1 MANIELIKALR
12 ERSGAG
18 IMDCKNALNAC
29 NDDLD
34 KATDWLRE
42 KGIAKAAKK
51 VNRIAAEG
59 LAGVK
64 VCDECGK
71 AAIVEIN
78 CETDFV
84 AKADPFKALV
94 AECAGYVLKNNCG
107 SIEDA
112 IAGTEKLFAE
122 ATIKMG
128 EKLSFRRFD
137 IVAKQDPSNGIGSY
151 IHMGGTHGVVVLLEK
166 DDAELAQGLAMHIAA
181 NNPKYVTEN
190 DVPQSF
196 IDSETKVQME
206 AAKNDPKLQGKPEE
220 ALAKIVAGKVHK
232 QYAEVTLADQEYL
245 LDGTQTVAQVLEAKH
260 NKVLSFI
267 HYTVGEGIEKRVDDF
282 AAEVM
287 KQAQGL

>member
-18 IMDCKNALNAC
+18 IMDCKNALAAC

-34 KATDWLRE
+34 RATDWLRE

-51 VNRIAAEG
+51 ANRIAAEG
-59 LAGVK
+59 LAGVY
-64 VCDECGK
+64 VCEKCGN
-71 AAIVEIN
+71 ASIVEIN

-84 AKADPFKALV
+84 AKADPFKELV
-94 AECAGYVLKNNCG
+94 GECGRLVLSNDCKT
-107 SIEDA
+107 IEDA
-112 IAGTEKLFAE
+112 IALTEKLFAE

-137 IVAKQDPSNGIGSY
+137 LIKKQDPSNGIGTY

-166 DDAELAQGLAMHIAA
+166 DDPELAKSIAMHIAA
-181 NNPKYVTEN
+181 NNPKYITES

-196 IDSETKVQME
+196 IESETRVQYE
-206 AAKNDPKLQGKPEE
+206 AAKNDPKLQGKPEQ
-220 ALAKIVAGKVHK
+220 ALAKIIEGKVHK
-232 QYAEVTLADQEYL
+232 QYAEVTLVDQEYL
-245 LDGTQTVAQVLEAKH
+245 MDGSMTVGQALEQAH
-260 NKVLSFI
+260 NKVLNFI

-282 AAEVM
+282 VSEVM
-287 KQAQGL
+287 KQANV